1 MASSLHIEQALLQ
14 AKKSYNDMATQ
25 YGCLLVDSKTH
36 KIVSRGHNGRK
47 GVRSSKLKQCPL
59 RG

>member
-1 MASSLHIEQALLQ
+1 MVPYLYIEEALLQ

-25 YGCLLVDSKTH
+25 YGCILIDSKTG

-47 GVRSSKLKQCPL
+47 GVRSSKLKECPL
-59 RG
+59 